1 MLLLSLVTLALVA
14 LALVAL
20 VLEVVGWSLVRRARH
35 LRTAMAEVFQTAD
48 CKHLESEACKKG
60 NMEESLGLTSL
71 F

>member
-1 MLLLSLVTLALVA
+1 MLLLSLVT

-35 LRTAMAEVFQTAD
+35 LRTTMAEVFQPPD
-48 CKHLESEACKKG
+48 CKHLEGETCKKG
-60 NMEESLGLTSL
+60 KLEETLKLTSL